1 MRWQIFFA
9 IFFNLLLFYA
19 QNPES
24 MSHQYTNAL
33 IDETSPYLLQH
44 AHNPVNWYPWKPEV
58 LKKAKEENKLL
69 IISIGYAA
77 CHWCHV
83 MEEECFEDEE
93 VARTMNEHFVNIKI
107 DREERPDVD
116 HIYMDALQMMTGQGG
131 WPLNIVAL
139 PDGRPF
145 WGATY
150 VKKEQWIKVLDQL
163 ADLYQKNP
171 DKILKYAEDLASGIK
186 QINLIK
192 NEAAED
198 IMAVDELNELVKK
211 WYRYF
216 DTKKGGYNR
225 APKFMMPG
233 NLDFLQ
239 HFSWATGDKAVGD
252 YLDVTL
258 RNMAYGG
265 IFDQLGGGFAR
276 YSVDTKWH
284 VPHFEKMLYDNALLT
299 SLYAKAYGHS
309 NEGLYK
315 QVVEK
320 TIDFLTRELMN
331 AEGGFYSSLD
341 ADSIDE
347 MGELEE
353 GAFYVWKKEE
363 LEQILGNDYQI
374 FEAYYN
380 INNYGHWEKGNY
392 VLIRNR
398 TAEEIALEQGI
409 EVEELQKILRKSQ
422 ALLLDARS
430 KRSRPRLDDK
440 ILCSWNGLMLKGLT
454 DAYRFLGDN
463 RYLDLA
469 LNNAHF
475 IEKNFIQNNGD
486 LYHNHKAGKSS
497 IAGYLEDYSAVIDGF
512 IGLYEITFDEKW
524 IRLAQRLTERCFEN
538 YYDKASALFFF
549 TSKKEEYVI
558 RRTLETGDNVI
569 PASNSMMCKNLFK
582 LSRLLL
588 SSEYDD
594 KARAMLVK
602 MQGRMIEHPESHANW
617 LHLLLYYQ
625 RPFYEVAVVGDSAIE
640 KKKLLQSNYL
650 PNSVF
655 AGALNSGELDLVKNR
670 YQEDQTLIYI
680 CLQGSCKLPV
690 ESIDETLAQL
700 R

>member
-1 MRWQIFFA
+1 
-9 IFFNLLLFYA
+9 
-19 QNPES
+19 
-24 MSHQYTNAL
+24 MSHPFTNAL

-58 LKKAKEENKLL
+58 LQKAKEENKLL

-83 MEEECFEDEE
+83 MEEECFEDVE
-93 VARTMNEHFVNIKI
+93 VAQTMNDDFINIKI

-116 HIYMDALQMMTGQGG
+116 HIYMDALQMMTGHGG
-131 WPLNIVAL
+131 WPLNVVAL

-150 VKKEQWIKVLDQL
+150 VKKDQWIKVLDQL
-163 ADLYQKNP
+163 AELYRKNP
-171 DKILKYAEDLASGIK
+171 DKIINYAKDLAGGIK
-186 QINLIK
+186 QINLIQ
-192 NEAAED
+192 NEPAEE
-198 IMAVDELNELVKK
+198 IMTAEQLSELVKK

-216 DTKKGGYNR
+216 DTHKGGYNR

-233 NLDFLQ
+233 NLDFLL
-239 HFSWATGDKAVGD
+239 HFSWATADEAIAQ
-252 YLDVTL
+252 YLEVTL

-299 SLYAKAYGHS
+299 SLYAKAYAHTKKD
-309 NEGLYK
+309 LYREI
-315 QVVEK
+315 VVR
-320 TIDFLTRELMN
+320 TIEFLTRELMDTD
-331 AEGGFYSSLD
+331 GGFYSSLD

-347 MGELEE
+347 KGELEE

-363 LEQILGNDYQI
+363 LENTLGDHYKI
-374 FEAYYN
+374 FEADYN

-392 VLIRNR
+392 VLIRDKSPR
-398 TAEEIALEQGI
+398 EIAKDIDI
-409 EVEELQKILRKSQ
+409 ELEELQTIIQNTQTILMEV
-422 ALLLDARS
+422 RS

-454 DAYRFLGDN
+454 DAYRFLGDDQ
-463 RYLDLA
+463 YLDLA
-469 LNNAHF
+469 LKNAHF
-475 IEKNFIQNNGD
+475 IEKHFIQSNGD
-486 LYHNHKAGKSS
+486 LFHNYKAGKST

-524 IRLAQRLTERCFEN
+524 IFLAKKLTDRCFEN
-538 YYDKASALFFF
+538 YYDDESALFFF
-549 TSKKEEYVI
+549 TSKQEEFVI
-558 RRTLETGDNVI
+558 RRTLETGDNVV

-582 LSRLLL
+582 LSRIFLA
-588 SSEYDD
+588 SDYED

-602 MQGRMIEHPESHANW
+602 MQERMKEHPESHANW
-617 LHLLLYYQ
+617 LHLTLYHQ
-625 RPFYEVAVVGDSAIE
+625 NPFYEVAIVGDTAME
-640 KKKLLQSNYL
+640 KKKDLQSNYL

-655 AGALNSGELDLVKNR
+655 AGAEEHGELDLVQNR
-670 YQEDQTLIYI
+670 YVQEQTLIYI
-680 CLQGSCKLPV
+680 CLQGSCKLPI
-690 ESIDETLAQL
+690 ESVSQTLEQL
-700 R
+700 QSRK